1 MTEFRQVLRHAGW
14 NLAGNALP
22 LAAAA
27 IALPVIVNR
36 MGVERFGL
44 LSLAWV
50 LIGYFS
56 LFDLGLGRALT
67 KLIAERRDSPRAA
80 EIDSLTSTG
89 LALMALLGVAGG
101 FLVAAAVPFAGG
113 WLDRLEPALRV
124 EAQRSLWLVAVSI
137 PLVVVGAALRGVLE
151 GMQAF
156 RTLNLIRGPA
166 GALLYAVPAIG
177 ALWTPRLDVS
187 VLLLL
192 VTRLAITLVQLPACL
207 QRVRLA
213 PRLVDFSWSGALLRF
228 GGWLTVSNIV
238 GPVIVYVDRF
248 VLGALLSVAA
258 MGYYSAP
265 FEIVTRLLWIPA
277 ALAGAMFP
285 ALARLSAVDDVAAR
299 VLRGQATGLVLMVCV
314 PLCVISALCARPA
327 LGAWLG
333 PEFAE
338 HSTVALLW
346 LLPGFALNSLAQI
359 PVVALQGRGRTR
371 EVALLHLCELPLY
384 FAILW
389 LMTRSFG
396 IAGAACAWSLR
407 AGVDYLA
414 LSLMLRR
421 THQDA

>member
-1 MTEFRQVLRHAGW
+1 VLRHAGW

-27 IALPVIVNR
+27 VAMPVIVDR

-67 KLIAERRDSPRAA
+67 KLIAERRDGAHA
-80 EIDSLTSTG
+80 GEIDSLTSTG
-89 LALMALLGVAGG
+89 FALMALLGVAGG
-101 FLVAAAVPFAGG
+101 LLVALAVPFAGG
-113 WLDRLEPALRV
+113 WLDRLEPALRD
-124 EAQRSLWLVAVSI
+124 EARRSLWLVAVSI
-137 PLVVVGAALRGVLE
+137 PLVVVGAALRSVLE

-177 ALWTPRLDVS
+177 ALWTPQLDVS

-192 VTRLAITLVQLPACL
+192 ITRLAITLVQLPSCL
-207 QRVRLA
+207 ARVRLA
-213 PRLVDFSWSGALLRF
+213 PRLVDFAWSGTLLRF

-285 ALARLSAVDDVAAR
+285 ALARLSAVDDGAAR
-299 VLRGQATGLVLMVCV
+299 VLRAKATRLILLVCV
-314 PLCVISALCARPA
+314 PLCVISALAARQA

-333 PEFAE
+333 PEFADN
-338 HSTVALLW
+338 STAALLW

-359 PVVALQGRGRTR
+359 PVVALQGQGRTR
-371 EVALLHLCELPLY
+371 AVALLHLCELPLY

-421 THQDA
+421 TGHEA

>member
-1 MTEFRQVLRHAGW
+1 
-14 NLAGNALP
+14 
-22 LAAAA
+22 
-27 IALPVIVNR
+27 
-36 MGVERFGL
+36 L

-67 KLIAERRDSPRAA
+67 KLIAERRDGPRAG

-89 LALMALLGVAGG
+89 LALMAVLGLGG
-101 FLVAAAVPFAGG
+101 GLLVAAVVPFTGS
-113 WLDRLEPALRV
+113 WLARLEPALRD
-124 EAQRSLWLVAVSI
+124 EAQRSMWLIALSI
-137 PLVVVGAALRGVLE
+137 PLVVVGAALRSVLE

-192 VTRLAITLVQLPACL
+192 MTRLLITLVQLPPCL
-207 QRVRLA
+207 ARVRLA
-213 PRLVDFSWSGALLRF
+213 PQLVDFAWSAALLRF

-285 ALARLSAVDDVAAR
+285 ALAQLGAVDAAAAR
-299 VLRGQATGLVLMVCV
+299 ALRGQATRLVLLVTV
-314 PLCVISALCARPA
+314 PLCVLSALLARPA

-338 HSTVALLW
+338 HSTAALLW

-359 PVVALQGRGRTR
+359 PVVAMQGQGRTR
-371 EVALLHLCELPLY
+371 AVALLHLCELPLY

-389 LMTRSFG
+389 LMTRGFG

-407 AGVDYLA
+407 AGVDYLV
-414 LSLMLRR
+414 LSLMLRLPGR
-421 THQDA
+421 AG